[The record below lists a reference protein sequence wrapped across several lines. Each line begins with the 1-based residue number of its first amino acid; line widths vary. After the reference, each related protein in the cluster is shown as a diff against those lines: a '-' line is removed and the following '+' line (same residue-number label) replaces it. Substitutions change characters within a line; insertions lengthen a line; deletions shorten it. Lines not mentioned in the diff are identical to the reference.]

1 MAKIEDIQLGS
12 GGKRMRI
19 RSVVPP
25 SETIAP
31 LVSVDDHL
39 LEPANI
45 FENRLPQQFRARA
58 PRIVRLDGVDHWT
71 FEDTS
76 VPLQSGDA
84 MVTWEPEDYQL
95 QPVSIDDVRAGT
107 WNVDDRIKDM
117 DIAGIAASL
126 SFPSSVFGFCGHRF
140 YRFKDEQLGLA
151 SLRAYNDWMIEEWA
165 GSYPDRLIST
175 QIAWL
180 PDPEVAAS
188 DIYLNS
194 ERGCRAL
201 SFSENPEKLGLGL
214 PSIHSKFWDPIFR
227 ACEET
232 NTVLNLHVGS
242 SSETFVPSSDS
253 PLVVMSAL
261 FAVNGFAA
269 CADWACSRVPLQ
281 FPNLKIVMSEGGIGW
296 VTMLLDRLK
305 YLERRAVG
313 GGGINSKSNGPTPLE
328 VVHRNFWFTTFDD
341 PTALMQR
348 DLIGIDRILF
358 ESDYPHPDTSWPNT
372 QAEMARIFCGL
383 PQEDI
388 EKIAYRNACALYRH
402 TLPAS

>member
-45 FENRLPQQFRARA
+45 FENRLPHQFRARA

-126 SFPSSVFGFCGHRF
+126 SFPSSIFGFCGHRF

-188 DIYLNS
+188 DIYLNFRTRLS
-194 ERGCRAL
+194 STLVLGKSRKTGTRTAIDSFEILGPDLQGMRGNEYRSQLACR
-201 SFSENPEKLGLGL
+201 
-214 PSIHSKFWDPIFR
+214 
-227 ACEET
+227 
-232 NTVLNLHVGS
+232 
-242 SSETFVPSSDS
+242 
-253 PLVVMSAL
+253 VV
-261 FAVNGFAA
+261 F
-269 CADWACSRVPLQ
+269 
-281 FPNLKIVMSEGGIGW
+281 
-296 VTMLLDRLK
+296 
-305 YLERRAVG
+305 
-313 GGGINSKSNGPTPLE
+313 
-328 VVHRNFWFTTFDD
+328 
-341 PTALMQR
+341 R
-348 DLIGIDRILF
+348 DLRSVLRL
-358 ESDYPHPDTSWPNT
+358 TS
-372 QAEMARIFCGL
+372 G
-383 PQEDI
+383 
-388 EKIAYRNACALYRH
+388 RNVGAIR
-402 TLPAS
+402 S